1 LLELYKQMLNASCL
15 SLTYRKLCGVIFGD
29 RMEHS
34 QKQFRCGNG
43 MLIASLRVWKNAP
56 SAIPSSTPQTILYL
70 ASPARPAN
78 TNSILHA
85 YTNGFPPLT
94 SQLALFAKLP
104 SKCNYNN
111 FVHTWWS
118 QCPSPVEVKTHDHKQ
133 GKKLVYSFG
142 EDKISRVFSSY
153 RNCLPL
159 QYRHKFIVQLFQLL
173 FA

>member
-111 FVHTWWS
+111 FVHT
-118 QCPSPVEVKTHDHKQ
+118 
-133 GKKLVYSFG
+133 
-142 EDKISRVFSSY
+142 
-153 RNCLPL
+153 
-159 QYRHKFIVQLFQLL
+159 
-173 FA
+173 

>member
-1 LLELYKQMLNASCL
+1 
-15 SLTYRKLCGVIFGD
+15 
-29 RMEHS
+29 MEHS

-78 TNSILHA
+78 TNSIPHA

-111 FVHTWWS
+111 FVRTWWL
-118 QCPSPVEVKTHDHKQ
+118 QCPPPVEVKTHDHKQ
-133 GKKLVYSFG
+133 GKKSVYSFG
-142 EDKISRVFSSY
+142 EDKISRVQF
-153 RNCLPL
+153 L
-159 QYRHKFIVQLFQLL
+159 
-173 FA
+173 